1 MKTLLFINACIR
13 GRQSRTW
20 RIAAPLIEKLRT
32 RYHVE
37 TIDVC
42 ALGWTAVGPDEF
54 RDRGEG
60 IFRHDVL
67 NFAQMT
73 AAADRIV
80 IAAPFWDMSFP
91 AALKVFLSR
100 SPCPAIRSTTE
111 QPGASDGAGVKKSYT
126 SRRGAWISG
135 PGILWSRRSP
145 I

>member
-13 GRQSRTW
+13 GGQSRTW

-37 TIDVC
+37 TIDIC
-42 ALGWTAVGPDEF
+42 ALDWTAVGPDAF

-67 NFAQMT
+67 NYARMT

-91 AALKVFLSR
+91 AALKVFF
-100 SPCPAIRSTTE
+100 E
-111 QPGASDGAGVKKSYT
+111 QISLPGYTFDDGRPGASDGAGVKKSYT

-135 PGILWSRRSP
+135 PGILWNRRYP